1 MAITSKLAAVGIIV
15 ASIVAGFLSFYII
28 SNLPKETKKK
38 QIEELTS
45 QFINFIIFIWLG
57 KIIVNFS
64 TFIKDPLAVLAY
76 PSDSNAFYLAV
87 LFSGILLVY
96 KTKRKQLDGRIF
108 IHVFLHVFLVASFSF
123 EFIQLVW
130 NNNHLA
136 LGYLIL
142 LAMLLVFLFVF
153 NDKLTA
159 TKLSVILFILW
170 TSGVILLSFFQP
182 FVTVFG
188 YNVSPVFAG
197 ILFIISLSYLLLKQ
211 RKCDV

>member
-108 IHVFLHVFLVASFSF
+108 IHAFLHVFLVASFSF

>member
-1 MAITSKLAAVGIIV
+1 MAIASKLAAIGMIV
-15 ASIVAGFLSFYII
+15 ASIVAGFLSFYIM

-45 QFINFIIFIWLG
+45 QFINFILFIWLG

-64 TFIKDPLAVLAY
+64 IFIKDPLAILAY

-87 LFSGILLVY
+87 LFTTILLFY
-96 KTKRKQLDGRIF
+96 KARRKQLDRQSLLIA
-108 IHVFLHVFLVASFSF
+108 FLHIFLVASFSF

-130 NNNHLA
+130 NNNHFA

-142 LAMLLVFLFVF
+142 LAILLVLFF
-153 NDKLTA
+153 SLSGHITTIRLSMALLT
-159 TKLSVILFILW
+159 LW
-170 TSGVILLSFFQP
+170 SLGIMVLSFFQP
-182 FVTVFG
+182 FVTVFS

-197 ILFIISLSYLLLKQ
+197 VFFIICFSGLLLKQ
-211 RKCDV
+211 RKSDE

>member
-1 MAITSKLAAVGIIV
+1 MAITSKLAAIGIIV

-64 TFIKDPLAVLAY
+64 TFIQDPLAVLAY

-96 KTKRKQLDGRIF
+96 KTKRKQLDGQTF